1 MVDSFAHR
9 APAWFYLAWLPLMLA
24 PWLLWPRWWRN
35 WRALPGAL
43 RQDSGLRLALLGTL
57 FCLAFFSFVSGK
69 RVHYLLPEFTL
80 FALLA
85 ARALAASSVG
95 RWGLA
100 APALMLAVAGAG
112 ALVATPLLGARLDG
126 GIDAAWLQ
134 GGGALALLAAAVLAT
149 RRPAAALSDVRRV
162 ATASVVAAFGLLV
175 GFDGAMRERY
185 DLGAV
190 GARLAQF
197 EREGRPVA
205 IEGNYHGQWTL
216 AGRLRQPLVELPD
229 DGMAAWLAAHP
240 DARGL
245 ISYREPAEIPPGLRV
260 EVARRYRG
268 AWLALVA
275 APSVKV
281 APP

>member
-1 MVDSFAHR
+1 
-9 APAWFYLAWLPLMLA
+9 MLA
-24 PWLLWPRWWRN
+24 PWLLWPRWWRG
-35 WRALPGAL
+35 WRALPDAL
-43 RQDSGLRLALLGTL
+43 RDDSGLRLALFGAL
-57 FCLAFFSFVSGK
+57 FCLVFFSFVSGK

-85 ARALAASSVG
+85 ARALAVSRAG

-100 APALMLAVAGAG
+100 APALTLAVTGGGVLAA
-112 ALVATPLLGARLDG
+112 APWLDARLGG

-134 GGGALALLAAAVLAT
+134 GGGALALLAAAALAAC
-149 RRPAAALSDVRRV
+149 RPTDALRDVRRV
-162 ATASVVAAFGLLV
+162 ATASVVAACALLV

-190 GARLAQF
+190 AARLAQF

-216 AGRLRQPLVELPD
+216 AGRLRRPLVELPE
-229 DGMAAWLAAHP
+229 DGLAGWLAAHP
-240 DARGL
+240 EGRGVL
-245 ISYREPAEIPPGLRV
+245 FHRLPTAVPPGLRV
-260 EVARRYRG
+260 EYERRYRG
-268 AWLALVA
+268 AWLALVV
-275 APSVKV
+275 APSAKV

>member
-1 MVDSFAHR
+1 
-9 APAWFYLAWLPLMLA
+9 MLA
-24 PWLLWPRWWRN
+24 L
-35 WRALPGAL
+35 AGA
-43 RQDSGLRLALLGTL
+43 GVLAAT
-57 FCLAFFSFVSGK
+57 
-69 RVHYLLPEFTL
+69 P
-80 FALLA
+80 LLA
-85 ARALAASSVG
+85 AR
-95 RWGLA
+95 
-100 APALMLAVAGAG
+100 
-112 ALVATPLLGARLDG
+112 LGG

-190 GARLAQF
+190 AARLAQF

-216 AGRLRQPLVELPD
+216 AGRLQRPLVELPD
-229 DGMAAWLAAHP
+229 DGMASWLAAHP

-245 ISYREPAEIPPGLRV
+245 IFYRQPAEIPPGLRV
-260 EVARRYRG
+260 EAARRYRG

-275 APSVKV
+275 GSAAEV